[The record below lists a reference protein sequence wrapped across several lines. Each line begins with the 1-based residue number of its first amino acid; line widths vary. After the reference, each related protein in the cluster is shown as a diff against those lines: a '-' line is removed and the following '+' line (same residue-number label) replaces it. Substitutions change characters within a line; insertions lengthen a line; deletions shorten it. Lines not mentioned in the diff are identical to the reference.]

1 MQAAAH
7 GKPRLT
13 VAQRS
18 GKNLDLWQFANCP
31 VAIDISQAMTG
42 GANSDAASNR
52 IEGADGVSGISDR
65 KQEIKRRRHRR
76 KKLLKLSGRLKK
88 ATFSEKQVI
97 AAKIRNLTPGAEV
110 IIANW
115 GLQEQD
121 R

>member
-1 MQAAAH
+1 M
-7 GKPRLT
+7 G
-13 VAQRS
+13 
-18 GKNLDLWQFANCP
+18 
-31 VAIDISQAMTG
+31 
-42 GANSDAASNR
+42 
-52 IEGADGVSGISDR
+52 GISDR

-76 KKLLKLSGRLKK
+76 QKLKKFASRLKK

-97 AAKIRNLTPGAEV
+97 VAKIRNLTPGAEV

>member
-1 MQAAAH
+1 M
-7 GKPRLT
+7 
-13 VAQRS
+13 
-18 GKNLDLWQFANCP
+18 
-31 VAIDISQAMTG
+31 
-42 GANSDAASNR
+42 
-52 IEGADGVSGISDR
+52 SGISDR

-76 KKLLKLSGRLKK
+76 KKLQKLAGRLKK

-110 IIANW
+110 IIENW